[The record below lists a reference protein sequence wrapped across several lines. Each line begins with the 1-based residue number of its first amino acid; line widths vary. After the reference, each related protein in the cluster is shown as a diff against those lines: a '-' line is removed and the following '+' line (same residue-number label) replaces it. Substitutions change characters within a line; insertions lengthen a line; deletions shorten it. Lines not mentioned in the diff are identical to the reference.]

1 MFAMA
6 ATGVKRNHGLRQQSS
21 NAHALGVCSG
31 SRARQPDVTLLS
43 QSLPPLPTPC
53 HSLPSH
59 RVCLHAAR
67 QGHGAQD
74 CRGLEGAARHGQP
87 SGGHRG
93 EGVTAQLPACPICC
107 KARSYAHN
115 TWQARTCK
123 RRGLQVSC
131 LTCPN
136 PTYSPPPQ
144 FHDPAGPASLP
155 ACCRCTPARSIPH
168 TFLTASALRSRQVG

>member
-1 MFAMA
+1 MLRDKDMA
-6 ATGVKRNHGLRQQSS
+6 LKIAEAWRELHDMGSPVEVIGVS
-21 NAHALGVCSG
+21 
-31 SRARQPDVTLLS
+31 
-43 QSLPPLPTPC
+43 
-53 HSLPSH
+53 
-59 RVCLHAAR
+59 
-67 QGHGAQD
+67 
-74 CRGLEGAARHGQP
+74 
-87 SGGHRG
+87 

-131 LTCPN
+131 VSCPN